1 MKSLHKHILFI
12 MSLTLIGASV
22 YSADTDSLPIRGLHC
37 GVPGPDDVALCAQF
51 IREALPKEGVNVLVL
66 EINYKYQ
73 FQSHPELAQ
82 EGALSRADVEEFVA
96 ACKDAGVQL
105 IPQFNCLGHQSWS
118 KRTFPLLTQYPE
130 FDETPGK
137 YPNNEDIYCRSYC
150 PLHPEV
156 HKVVFALI
164 DELAEVFQA
173 GAFHVGMD
181 EVFILGDQDCPR
193 CKNKSK
199 AELFAGEVT
208 ALREHLAQSQ
218 RTMWMWSDR
227 FINGEWTGIGE
238 WEASENGTEAAIL
251 QVPKDIVMCDWHYEM
266 AHATAPYFAIHGFPV
281 VSCPWR
287 KSNVA
292 LGLLEITQKV
302 RQYANE
308 PVKQRM
314 QGVLQTTWCG
324 MAPFVR
330 AYNGDENVR
339 SESARESADCFKK
352 LFAAIRGEKK

>member
-1 MKSLHKHILFI
+1 MKLRCPLLLFLLSLSWLNL
-12 MSLTLIGASV
+12 SA
-22 YSADTDSLPIRGLHC
+22 YSAGTELLPIRGLHC
-37 GVPGPDDVALCAQF
+37 GVPGPNDVAMCAKF
-51 IREALPKEGVNVLVL
+51 IREALPKEGVNTLVL

-73 FQSHPELAQ
+73 FKRHPELAQ
-82 EGALSRADVEEFVA
+82 EGALSQADVEELVA

-118 KRTFPLLTQYPE
+118 RHTFPLLTKYPE
-130 FDETPGK
+130 FDESPGK
-137 YPNNEDIYCRSYC
+137 YPDNEGIYCRSYC
-150 PLHPEV
+150 PLHPNV
-156 HKVVFALI
+156 HQVVFALI

-181 EVFILGDQDCPR
+181 EVFILGDEDCPR
-193 CKNKSK
+193 CQTKSK

-208 ALREHLAQSQ
+208 ALHDHLARSQ

-227 FINGEWTGIGE
+227 FINGEITGIGE
-238 WEASENGTEAAIL
+238 WEASQNGTEAAIL
-251 QVPKDIVMCDWHYEM
+251 QVPKDIVMCDWHYEK
-266 AHATAPYFAIHGFPV
+266 AHATAPYFALHGFPV

-287 KSNVA
+287 KADVA
-292 LGLLEITQKV
+292 LGQLEIIQKV

-314 QGVLQTTWCG
+314 LGVLQTTWCG
-324 MAPFVR
+324 MSSFVR
-330 AYNGDENVR
+330 AYNGEEGVR

-352 LFAAIRGEKK
+352 LFAAIREMKN